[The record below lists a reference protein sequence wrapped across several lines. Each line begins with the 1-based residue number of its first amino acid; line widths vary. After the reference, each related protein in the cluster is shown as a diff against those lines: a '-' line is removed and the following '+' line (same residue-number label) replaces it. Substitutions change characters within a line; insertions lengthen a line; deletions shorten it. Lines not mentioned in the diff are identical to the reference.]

1 VPEKDKL
8 VLTVVMVVENVL
20 RLPHSEAI
28 TETGNGLYKALTA
41 CRLYLLT
48 ATWSEDDLTTWLH
61 RRQLSGH
68 QGILY
73 APDPG
78 AAARID
84 TLRRVRSWRI
94 GLVIDA
100 DAQCAAAAVADGW
113 TVHLHAP
120 AVYPEPAWR
129 PDHIGGIRPWGALL
143 DEVQHQEDMRNRPPK
158 GDPR

>member
-1 VPEKDKL
+1 

-73 APDPG
+73 APAPG

-94 GLVIDA
+94 GLVRSSTRRTCAIVRQKETPGDLSPLRRGRRQPPSEKTPLQRHGRSRLSLRLP
-100 DAQCAAAAVADGW
+100 AQ
-113 TVHLHAP
+113 
-120 AVYPEPAWR
+120 
-129 PDHIGGIRPWGALL
+129 
-143 DEVQHQEDMRNRPPK
+143 NRPLHP
-158 GDPR
+158 